1 MYPVPLIDPNLF
13 SHQHCPK
20 HSLIPWLEN
29 LWNMFISSPLK
40 GIGLMP
46 INCRVFLGKHKII
59 LRKFS
64 LSLQDTYQ
72 APGYLI
78 PEQGWQGFR
87 LFRFGSFFAPAPAG
101 NHILFYALIYISLE
115 NEQILCPWEYWLH
128 SLDHCLS
135 IITSPKKM
143 QRTSSCLTVRFNSC
157 DPVPTSDAGF
167 GNPSFRCW

>member
-1 MYPVPLIDPNLF
+1 
-13 SHQHCPK
+13 
-20 HSLIPWLEN
+20 
-29 LWNMFISSPLK
+29 
-40 GIGLMP
+40 MP

-101 NHILFYALIYISLE
+101 NRILFYALINISRKHKH
-115 NEQILCPWEYWLH
+115 ILMRMNRYYAPGNTDFTRL
-128 SLDHCLS
+128 
-135 IITSPKKM
+135 ITVC
-143 QRTSSCLTVRFNSC
+143 Q
-157 DPVPTSDAGF
+157 
-167 GNPSFRCW
+167 

>member
-1 MYPVPLIDPNLF
+1 
-13 SHQHCPK
+13 
-20 HSLIPWLEN
+20 
-29 LWNMFISSPLK
+29 MFISSPLK
-40 GIGLMP
+40 GFGLMP

-101 NHILFYALIYISLE
+101 NHILFQSYKNMRSQWLLSNHLE
-115 NEQILCPWEYWLH
+115 RGTEEE
-128 SLDHCLS
+128 
-135 IITSPKKM
+135 
-143 QRTSSCLTVRFNSC
+143 R
-157 DPVPTSDAGF
+157 DAGKQGDVF
-167 GNPSFRCW
+167 GIFTAFPHSRCSSLQVWIFHGGVFRIIILRLNQLLLLKDKIQHNDPTQKPSVCHAECHIFINNSLM